1 MIRNQ
6 FVCGYKNIYKEPYA
20 GNSGVHPM
28 NSSAVLTTNGAG
40 PHNVQIFVL
49 SEDGTVLHCMPGYWN
64 PEDLASE
71 LALAQKLNSVWLDHS
86 ISKDQKATIFKKMQL
101 EHLALHT
108 EEEKSRSHLQGFDAH
123 YIAQHAAELPDLI
136 EKPELLIDYKVA
148 SAGTGKAAEGMHVP
162 EAAFKTTDT
171 IMHERMSKTGFVAYN
186 NFNVAAFTNYGTTYY
201 DKNENESEGKVVDSR
216 LKKMDLHKVTQ
227 DAIANA
233 SLEANSASSCK
244 LTSAH
249 SGSRVSSGGPQLKP
263 EQLISEL
270 LSQHKNNEAFSLA
283 TEMIKVKQSNAQAWQ
298 LRATAAFQLK
308 AYEQAYADA
317 TRAAWLGCRDASNA
331 DLRRNARQLC
341 SVNRNAVKVAQK

>member
-64 PEDLASE
+64 PNDLASE

-101 EHLALHT
+101 EHIALHT
-108 EEEKSRSHLQGFDAH
+108 EEEKSRSHLQGFDAN
-123 YIAQHAAELPDLI
+123 YIAQHAAQLPDLI
-136 EKPELLIDYKVA
+136 DKPELLKDYKVA

-162 EAAFKTTDT
+162 EAAFKTTDM
-171 IMHERMSKTGFVAYN
+171 IMHERMSKTAFVAYN
-186 NFNVAAFTNYGTTYY
+186 NFDVAAFTNYGTTYY
-201 DKNENESEGKVVDSR
+201 DKNENESEGRVVDSR
-216 LKKMDLHKVTQ
+216 LKKMDLHKVTRETTASNAALAVSSA
-227 DAIANA
+227 DAG
-233 SLEANSASSCK
+233 SCK
-244 LTSAH
+244 IPLTH
-249 SGSRVSSGGPQLKP
+249 GGAGAPQLKP
-263 EQLISEL
+263 EQLVSDL
-270 LSQHKNNEAFSLA
+270 LSQHKNKEAFSLA
-283 TEMIKVKQSNAQAWQ
+283 TEMIKAKQSNAQAWE
-298 LRATAAFQLK
+298 LRAAAAFRLQ
-308 AYEQAYADA
+308 AYEQAYADS
-317 TRAAWLGCRDASNA
+317 TRAAWLGCRNASNA

-341 SVNRNAVKVAQK
+341 TANRNAVKVAQK

>member
-49 SEDGTVLHCMPGYWN
+49 SEDGTVLQCMPGYWN

-71 LALAQKLNSVWLDHS
+71 LALAQKLNAVWLDHS
-86 ISKDQKATIFKKMQL
+86 ISKDQKAAIFKKMQL
-101 EHLALHT
+101 DHLALHT
-108 EEEKSRSHLQGFDAH
+108 AKEKSRSHLQGFDAH

-136 EKPELLIDYKVA
+136 DKPELLKDLKA
-148 SAGTGKAAEGMHVP
+148 SAGTGKAVEGMHVP
-162 EAAFKTTDT
+162 EAAFKTTDM
-171 IMHERMSKTGFVAYN
+171 IMHERMSKTGFVSYN
-186 NFNVAAFTNYGTTYY
+186 DFNVAAFTNYGTTYY

-216 LKKMDLHKVTQ
+216 LKKMDLHKVSQEAMTS
-227 DAIANA
+227 DAA
-233 SLEANSASSCK
+233 SSASSADICK
-244 LTSAH
+244 LSTAHTGSSAQ
-249 SGSRVSSGGPQLKP
+249 SGALQLKP

-270 LSQHKNNEAFSLA
+270 LSQNKNKEAFALA
-283 TEMIKVKQSNAQAWQ
+283 TEMIKQKESNAKAWE
-298 LRATAAFQLK
+298 LRATVAFQAK

-341 SVNRNAVKVAQK
+341 TVNRNAVKVAQK